1 MISRIRS
8 TVHKI
13 GLHDVNHPTENP
25 ALVLPASP
33 PVSSTGLEWIVDASQ
48 CDPMTLQSVETLKSL
63 CESVISDLGLQ
74 VVGEPQCH
82 KFPGA
87 GGVTCLF
94 LLSESHLACHTYPE
108 FGFATFNLYCCR
120 DRDSWPW
127 ESRLCELLDSQSVT
141 VRTVRRGPSALS
153 TDSHQ
158 SGDLP

>member
-1 MISRIRS
+1 MNWKLLS

-13 GLHDVNHPTENP
+13 GLHDVNHPTESP

-33 PVSSTGLEWIVDASQ
+33 PVSGTGLEWIVDASH
-48 CDPMTLQSVETLKSL
+48 CDPTALQSIDIIKCL
-63 CESVISDLGLQ
+63 CESVISDLGLR
-74 VVGEPQCH
+74 VVSEPQCH

-87 GGVTCLF
+87 GGVTCLY

-127 ESRLCELLDSQSVT
+127 ETRLSEALSSQAVAI
-141 VRTVRRGPSALS
+141 RTVRRGPALNEPS
-153 TDSHQ
+153 Q
-158 SGDLP
+158 EKGDLP